1 MSFGGSGSGFGF
13 LFSLGGFLGSVG
25 LLVFSLVGL
34 IVGGGLAGLVFGC
47 FGIFSLAR
55 VGGLV
60 GCGCTELGWVVVSLS
75 STLVSCSWFG
85 WFGDVWSPSFLPVIV
100 DVLLSLAIWVGL
112 LPESEFFL
120 SYSLKNADRELT
132 FLFSPRF
139 IWWMFGFK
147 RVCLEGGQILYPPPH
162 FCLYFYF
169 LGTHPPQPQHLV
181 VAVGWWRGW
190 R

>member
-60 GCGCTELGWVVVSLS
+60 GWGCTELGWVVV
-75 STLVSCSWFG
+75 
-85 WFGDVWSPSFLPVIV
+85 
-100 DVLLSLAIWVGL
+100 A
-112 LPESEFFL
+112 
-120 SYSLKNADRELT
+120 
-132 FLFSPRF
+132 
-139 IWWMFGFK
+139 
-147 RVCLEGGQILYPPPH
+147 
-162 FCLYFYF
+162 
-169 LGTHPPQPQHLV
+169 
-181 VAVGWWRGW
+181 
-190 R
+190 